1 MTFREQLIGII
12 PSLRAFAVSLCGA
25 RDMADDLVQEALTKA
40 WANQDSYQP
49 GTNFK
54 AWIFTILRN
63 YYFSQR
69 RKAGREI
76 NDSDG
81 VILDTASVQPEQE
94 GRFDLTELTK
104 ALNLLPP
111 EQREAII
118 LVSAE
123 GLSYEEASQICGCA
137 VGTIKSRINR
147 ARKKLGE
154 VMLRDEH
161 TKGGATLTES
171 SPPSVAPRMRRA

>member
-12 PSLRAFAVSLCGA
+12 PSLRAFALSLCGT

-40 WANQDSYQP
+40 WASQDSYHP

-63 YYFSQR
+63 HYFSQR

-76 NDSDG
+76 SDLDG
-81 VILDTASVQPEQE
+81 AMLDTAAVQPEQE

-104 ALNLLPP
+104 ALNLLPA

-118 LVSAE
+118 LVTAE
-123 GLSYEEASQICGCA
+123 GLSYEEAAQICGCA

-154 VMLRDEH
+154 AMSGEQHGKTVMAGK
-161 TKGGATLTES
+161 KGS
-171 SPPSVAPRMRRA
+171 SAA